1 MRKLNPIF
9 LLDLFE
15 SYICFVFILVNFKN
29 YEKLRAWKQWG
40 LTIIDTK
47 GIDFQIYLI
56 KRLGLIFSNLPYNTL
71 VSGCVI
77 GKAEKTSNIILL
89 TTARTGK
96 EERTKKK
103 IKGNQK
109 YRKKY

>member
-103 IKGNQK
+103 N
-109 YRKKY
+109 